1 VPHHAYK
8 IPRTKRL
15 RALNPRWMH
24 LLDVR
29 ERAHVLDLDEAIDM
43 HRRLLRPLMHER
55 MRIMRMAQTRLWR
68 ARTLEAAAASN
79 AATADAA

>member
-15 RALNPRWMH
+15 RALKPRWMK
-24 LLDVR
+24 LLDAD
-29 ERAHVLDLDEAIDM
+29 EQAHILDLDEAIDM

-55 MRIMRMAQTRLWR
+55 MRIMRMAQTRQWR
-68 ARTLEAAAASN
+68 ADNLRQAAAAV
-79 AATADAA
+79 AADAA